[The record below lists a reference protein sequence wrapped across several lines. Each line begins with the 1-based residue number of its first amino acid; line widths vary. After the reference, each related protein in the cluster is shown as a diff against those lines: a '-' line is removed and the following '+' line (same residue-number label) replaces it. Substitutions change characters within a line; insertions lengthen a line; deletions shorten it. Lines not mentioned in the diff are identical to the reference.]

1 MKPAEVRPADDLH
14 MSGAEF
20 DKLMRKALQVA
31 PEQAPQPKPPPHGAD
46 AAARCPVPFAL
57 VHSRPFAKHELTES
71 NSKEFS

>member
-31 PEQAPQPKPPPHGAD
+31 PEQAPQPKPPAKVRK
-46 AAARCPVPFAL
+46 ARKTTKKA
-57 VHSRPFAKHELTES
+57 
-71 NSKEFS
+71 